1 MKRTPLPLLAAALLV
16 GCGSPAEPSPV
27 SAAPRAADALMRK
40 PMTTEQKIAA
50 IERSSAP
57 EDRKRAAIER
67 LRSGKL

>member
-1 MKRTPLPLLAAALLV
+1 MKNPLLVLLPVALLA
-16 GCGSPAEPSPV
+16 GCGNSGEIKPV
-27 SAAPRAADALMRK
+27 SAAPPSRDALMSK

-57 EDRKRAAIER
+57 DDKKQAAIAR